1 MSCAKTLETGGPQE
15 GWDGTRLLTSA
26 RGSPGPPKLQG
37 LTTHAPCP
45 GLCIYLDPEEA
56 ERLGTPGPL
65 HFRYKQARLQALE
78 TMANILKQRIDIL
91 TTKLLRSEAADT
103 LGDLVLDTLPSR
115 PSSVPVAATPG
126 ALACPGGLV
135 PGADRGA
142 PWDWADMQAQEP
154 LPPTCFLDKET
165 PRWRPSWEA
174 RRSVSSRDH
183 LASKPRGR
191 AGTWAIGDCQPH

>member
-26 RGSPGPPKLQG
+26 RGSLGPSKLRG
-37 LTTHAPCP
+37 LTTHAPHP

-91 TTKLLRSEAADT
+91 TAKLLRSEAADT
-103 LGDLVLDTLPSR
+103 LGDLVSDSLPPR
-115 PSSVPVAATPG
+115 PSSMPVAATPA

-135 PGADRGA
+135 PSADRGA
-142 PWDWADMQAQEP
+142 PWDWADTQAQKP
-154 LPPTCFLDKET
+154 VSPACLLDKET
-165 PRWRPSWEA
+165 PLWSPSWEA
-174 RRSVSSRDH
+174 RRSVSSRGH
-183 LASKPRGR
+183 RASKPRGR
-191 AGTWAIGDCQPH
+191 AGTWAIGDYQPH